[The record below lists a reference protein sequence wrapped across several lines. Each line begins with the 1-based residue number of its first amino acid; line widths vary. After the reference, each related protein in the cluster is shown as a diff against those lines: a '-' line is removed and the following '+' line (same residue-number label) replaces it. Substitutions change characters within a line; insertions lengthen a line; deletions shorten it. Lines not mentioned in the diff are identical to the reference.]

1 MSSSTI
7 HAAILAALLAVTV
20 PPGISAAAASKAQS
34 SVLEICHGTQCTYR
48 TKLHLT
54 GKDTRRLASIM
65 ARGKGSA
72 EAERRAVASAI
83 VYFEQR
89 SAATLGRRDTPF
101 SQFKN
106 SRVKGEM
113 DCIDESTNSHGL
125 LSYLERN
132 GLLRHHT
139 VRRNLSRGFIV
150 DNQFPHAAA
159 ALRDRKGTVWA
170 VDSWPVP
177 VGAAPQIMTVSQWRR
192 NGDLGREFRAAL
204 E

>member
-1 MSSSTI
+1 MHVTI
-7 HAAILAALLAVTV
+7 RAALLAVTV
-20 PPGISAAAASKAQS
+20 SSGTGAVAAPKAQP

-54 GKDTRRLASIM
+54 GKDAKRLATIM
-65 ARGKGSA
+65 ARGSGSA

-101 SQFKN
+101 SQFRN

-113 DCIDESTNSHGL
+113 DCIDESTNSHAL
-125 LSYLERN
+125 LSYIEGR
-132 GLLRHHT
+132 GLLRHHK
-139 VRRNLSRGFIV
+139 VKRNLSRGFII

-159 ALRDRKGTVWA
+159 ALRDRNGTVWA

-177 VGAAPQIMTVSQWRR
+177 VGAAPQIMTASQWRR
-192 NGDLGREFRAAL
+192 NGDLGREFSAAL